1 MLYDNA
7 QPARVVLHAWQVTG
21 SEFFSTIDEETLDR
35 SMAAPRSMF
44 TPTSLAKRPSPNRK
58 HSRSCW
64 NSADTLPGS
73 RLTLLLRIR

>member
-21 SEFFSTIDEETLDR
+21 NEFFSTIDEETLDR

-44 TPTSLAKRPSPNRK
+44 AST
-58 HSRSCW
+58 
-64 NSADTLPGS
+64 
-73 RLTLLLRIR
+73 